1 MITMNITIKAV
12 LIGDG
17 GVGKTSLRE
26 RYLGRGFSA
35 NYMMT
40 IGADFALK
48 QVKIKNGDKFQVINV
63 QIWDLAGQVHFSKV
77 RTLYYKGLKG
87 LLAVF
92 DVTRDTSYTNLLNW
106 VNEIKSVVDDTSKI
120 PIVLI
125 GNKIDLRIEGESSHI
140 STELGVKMA
149 DQFSDLLSDGRLP
162 VTYIETSAKTGENVE
177 NAFNKLV
184 ETIVKVNS

>member
-1 MITMNITIKAV
+1 MNITVKVV

-17 GVGKTSLRE
+17 AVGKTSIRE

-48 QVKIKNGDKFQVINV
+48 QIKLDDQTINI

-92 DVTRDTSYTNLLNW
+92 DVTRDQSYKNILNW
-106 VNEIKSVVDDTSKI
+106 INEIKAVIDDTSSI
-120 PIVLI
+120 PVILI
-125 GNKIDLRIEGESSHI
+125 GNKVDLRIEGEPSHI
-140 STELGVKMA
+140 DPIISGRLTNEISNLM
-149 DQFSDLLSDGRLP
+149 SDGALP
-162 VTYIETSAKTGENVE
+162 AQYIETSAKTGENIDE
-177 NAFNKLV
+177 AFSRLV
-184 ETIVKVNS
+184 RTIIEVN

>member
-1 MITMNITIKAV
+1 MNITIKAV

-17 GVGKTSLRE
+17 AVGKTSLRE

-48 QVKIKNGDKFQVINV
+48 QVKLKNGDREQTINV

-120 PIVLI
+120 PIILI
-125 GNKIDLRIEGESSHI
+125 GNKIDLRIEGEPSHI
-140 STELGVKMA
+140 TPELGIKMA
-149 DQFSDLLSDGRLP
+149 DQFSELLSDGKLD
-162 VTYIETSAKTGENVE
+162 VVYVETSAKTGENVE
-177 NAFNKLV
+177 VAFNKLV

>member
-1 MITMNITIKAV
+1 MNITIKAV

-35 NYMMT
+35 QYMMT

-48 QVKIKNGDKFQVINV
+48 PVKILTNDREQTINV

-92 DVTRDTSYTNLLNW
+92 DVTRDSSYTNLLNW
-106 VNEIKSVVDDTSKI
+106 VNEIKTVIDDTSKI
-120 PIVLI
+120 PVILI
-125 GNKIDLRIEGESSHI
+125 GNKIDLRIEGEPSHI
-140 STELGVKMA
+140 SPELGRKMA
-149 DQFSDLLSDGRLP
+149 GQFCELLSDGKLE
-162 VTYIETSAKTGENVE
+162 VKYIETSAKTGENVE
-177 NAFNKLV
+177 AAFNKLV
-184 ETIVKVNS
+184 ETIVHLNS

>member
-1 MITMNITIKAV
+1 MNITIKAV

-48 QVKIKNGDKFQVINV
+48 QVKIKNDDKIQTINV

-92 DVTRDTSYTNLLNW
+92 DVTRDNSYTNLLNW
-106 VNEIKSVVDDTSKI
+106 VNEIKTVIEDTSKI
-120 PIVLI
+120 PVILI
-125 GNKIDLRIEGESSHI
+125 GNKIDLRIEGEPSHI
-140 STELGVKMA
+140 PPELGVKMA
-149 DQFSDLLSDGRLP
+149 DQFSELLSDGKLE
-162 VTYIETSAKTGENVE
+162 VNYIETSAKTGENVE

-184 ETIVKVNS
+184 QTIVQVNS

>member
-1 MITMNITIKAV
+1 MNITIKAV

-35 NYMMT
+35 QYMMT

-48 QVKIKNGDKFQVINV
+48 QVHIQNADRVQTINV

-106 VNEIKSVVDDTSKI
+106 VNEIRSVIDDTSRI
-120 PIVLI
+120 PVVLI
-125 GNKIDLRIEGESSHI
+125 GNKIDLRIEGEPSHI
-140 STELGVKMA
+140 STELGLKMA
-149 DQFSDLLSDGRLP
+149 DQFSELLSDGNLK
-162 VTYIETSAKTGENVE
+162 VNYIETSAKTGENVE
-177 NAFNKLV
+177 AAFSKLV

>member
-1 MITMNITIKAV
+1 MNITIKAV

-17 GVGKTSLRE
+17 AVGKTSLRE

-48 QVKIKNGDKFQVINV
+48 QVKIAQGDKVQTINV

-92 DVTRDTSYTNLLNW
+92 DVTRDTSYSNLLNW
-106 VNEIKSVVDDTSKI
+106 LKEIKQVIDDTSRI
-120 PIVLI
+120 PVVLI
-125 GNKIDLRIEGESSHI
+125 GNKIDLRIEGEPSHI
-140 STELGVKMA
+140 SPELGEKMA
-149 DQFSDLLSDGRLP
+149 QQFSEVLSDGKLK
-162 VTYIETSAKTGENVE
+162 VHYIETSAKTGENVE
-177 NAFNKLV
+177 NAFNDLV
-184 ETIVKVNS
+184 GTIVKVNS

>member
-1 MITMNITIKAV
+1 MNITIKAV

-17 GVGKTSLRE
+17 AVGKTSLRE

-48 QVKIKNGDKFQVINV
+48 QVKVRNNQTDSIQTINV

-106 VNEIKSVVDDTSKI
+106 VNEIKTVVPDTTKI
-120 PIVLI
+120 PVILI
-125 GNKIDLRIEGESSHI
+125 GNKIDLRIEGEPSHI
-140 STELGVKMA
+140 SPELGEKMA
-149 DQFSDLLSDGRLP
+149 DQFSELLSDGKLK
-162 VTYIETSAKTGENVE
+162 VNYVETSAKTGENVE
-177 NAFNKLV
+177 AAFSKLV
-184 ETIVKVNS
+184 ETIVDVNS